1 MPRIRATDYDRKMY
15 QAAWL
20 HFEKGLIQKDVA
32 EALEIHET
40 VVSRLL
46 KRAFERGLAQV
57 VLKPPGLK
65 ELEVRLCDAFQL
77 DASFVRVIPSLP
89 RMPKGQAVEEDD
101 LSFFIT
107 EELGRAAA
115 EFLGPA
121 LRPMSL
127 GLGGGATLAALAR
140 HLEAY
145 CNPVDLEIYAL
156 SISSEEQ
163 FETCAS
169 TNAGVAT
176 QLLNAR
182 FRKHKLPV
190 ATIGH
195 AIRLPATGNVKAL
208 AAAADTYYEEA
219 LENVRLIITGIGDI
233 KTQSPGNRWLMG
245 QLDPREL
252 QAQGIVGDVL
262 YGFFKKGG
270 IPVDYVPSRRVFPFG
285 IHRLQRAVAEDKQVV
300 VVSCGKTEA
309 LTHALTPRTD
319 RYITG
324 LVTDEN
330 TAQALLEK
338 KH

>member
-1 MPRIRATDYDRKMY
+1 MPRISATDYDRKMY

-32 EALEIHET
+32 EALGIHET

-65 ELEVRLCDAFQL
+65 ELEVRLCDACQL
-77 DASFVRVIPSLP
+77 DAAYVRVIPSLP
-89 RMPKGQAVEEDD
+89 QMPRGQAVDEDE
-101 LSFFIT
+101 LSFFIH

-115 EFLGPA
+115 EFLGAA
-121 LRPMSL
+121 LKPMGI

-163 FETCAS
+163 FETSAS
-169 TNAGVAT
+169 TIAGVAT

-182 FRKHKLPV
+182 FRKHKQPV

-219 LENVRLIITGIGDI
+219 LENIRLIVTGIGDL
-233 KTQSPGNRWLMG
+233 KSQSPGNRWLMG

-252 QAQGIVGDVL
+252 QAQGIVGDLL
-262 YGFFKKGG
+262 YSFFKKGG
-270 IPVDYVPSRRVFPFG
+270 VPVDYLPSRRVFPFG
-285 IHRLQRAVAEDKQVV
+285 IHRLQRAVADGKQVV
-300 VVSCGKTEA
+300 VVASGKVEA
-309 LTHALTPRTD
+309 LHHALAPRTD

-330 TAQALLEK
+330 TALGLLEK
-338 KH
+338 KG

>member
-1 MPRIRATDYDRKMY
+1 MPRISATDYDRQMY

-20 HFEKGLIQKDVA
+20 HFEKGLMQKEVA
-32 EALEIHET
+32 EALAIHET

-65 ELEVRLCDAFQL
+65 DLEVRLCDAFQL
-77 DASFVRVIPSLP
+77 NAAFVRVIPSLP
-89 RMPKGQAVEEDD
+89 QMPGGQVVGEDD

-115 EFLGPA
+115 EFLGTV
-121 LRPMSL
+121 LKPMGI

-163 FETCAS
+163 FETSAS
-169 TNAGVAT
+169 TIAGVAT

-182 FRKHKLPV
+182 FRKHKQPV
-190 ATIGH
+190 TTIGH

-219 LENVRLIITGIGDI
+219 LENIRLIVTGIGDI
-233 KTQSPGNRWLMG
+233 KSQSPGNRWLVG

-252 QAQGIVGDVL
+252 QAQGIVGDLL
-262 YGFFKKGG
+262 YSFFKKGG
-270 IPVDYVPSRRVFPFG
+270 IPVDYLPSRRVFPFG
-285 IHRLQRAVAEDKQVV
+285 IDRLQRAVAEGKQVIIV
-300 VVSCGKTEA
+300 ASGKVEA
-309 LTHALTPRTD
+309 LYHALAPRTD
-319 RYITG
+319 RYVTG

-330 TAQALLEK
+330 TALELLERK
-338 KH
+338 G